1 MGMQSM
7 VRIGLVCCACV
18 LPMHAALAQ
27 APGERQS
34 GEVVSIENGMLTIKT
49 AAGQPVTVALADSA
63 RVTLRA
69 KGDLSKLDAGLF
81 VGATAV
87 PQPDGTLLASQISVF
102 PESLRGT
109 AEGHRPMANLP
120 GSTMTNATVK
130 QSAKTT
136 ITNASVTGVTGG
148 AEGRRLLLTYAG
160 GEQTVI
166 VPPSAAIV
174 ISEIGDRGAL
184 VRGANVIVY
193 VTRKPDGSMVSERV
207 SVGKNGSV
215 PLS

>member
-1 MGMQSM
+1 MQSQHLA
-7 VRIGLVCCACV
+7 RIGIALCAFL
-18 LPMHAALAQ
+18 LPLQLAYAQ
-27 APGERQS
+27 APGDRQA
-34 GEVVSIENGMLTIKT
+34 GEVVSLEGGMLTIKSSN
-49 AAGQPVTVALADSA
+49 GQPVSVALADNV
-63 RVTLRA
+63 RVTLRS
-69 KGDLSKLDAGLF
+69 KGDLAKLDSGLY
-81 VGATAV
+81 VGATAT
-87 PQPDGTLLASQISVF
+87 PQPDGTLLASQISIF

-130 QSAKTT
+130 QAAKATV
-136 ITNASVTGVTGG
+136 TNASVTGISGT
-148 AEGRRLLLTYAG
+148 AEARKLVLTYAG

-174 ISEIGDRGAL
+174 LSEIGDRAALTPGAK
-184 VRGANVIVY
+184 VIIY